1 MKRIFLSFAL
11 FAASFSNAQDYY
23 HGLGV
28 QGLMG
33 LYKQETQFSSS
44 SVATFVPGVVYKA
57 SLGFEINRNSN
68 FAVSAYP
75 FAGFYFN
82 SQIGGYL
89 GVQLPVLAEI
99 YFADMDDQNFY
110 IGAGG
115 AWGFIAQDGE
125 GGSIVGPQLGMGG
138 QFEFRDQLVGL
149 RASYT
154 YGLNKTKTEGITYTR
169 DSKSMISV
177 GLYYLLGQ

>member
-1 MKRIFLSFAL
+1 MKKIFLSFAL
-11 FAASFSNAQDYY
+11 LTASFSNAQDYY

-33 LYKQETQFSSS
+33 LYVQGTSSS
-44 SVATFVPGVVYKA
+44 SSFVGAFVPGVVYKA
-57 SLGFEINRNSN
+57 SLGFEINRKSN
-68 FAVSAYP
+68 FAVSSYP
-75 FAGFYFN
+75 FVGFYFN
-82 SQIGGYL
+82 SQVGGYL

-99 YFADMDDQNFY
+99 YFGDMDDRNFY

-115 AWGFIAQDGE
+115 AWGFIAQGGE

-138 QFEFRDQLVGL
+138 QFEFRDQLIGL

-154 YGLNKTKTEGITYTR
+154 YGLNKTKTEGVTYTR

-177 GLYYLLGQ
+177 GVYYPLGQ